1 MDNGTAIMTQT
12 PIHAGDRVVIVHGPD
27 AKRHRGKVWV
37 VETAPDP
44 CPGCETIVTL
54 KGYSGSIPAAYVA
67 RIRDDAYPE
76 RYR

>member
-44 CPGCETIVTL
+44 CPDCEPVVTL
-54 KGYSGSIPAAYVA
+54 KGYSGPIPAAYVA
-67 RIRDDAYPE
+67 RIRDDAYLG
-76 RYR
+76 YR

>member
-1 MDNGTAIMTQT
+1 MDNGTAIMTQA

-44 CPGCETIVTL
+44 YLDCEPAVTL
-54 KGYSGSIPAAYVA
+54 KGYDGIIPAAYVA
-67 RIRDDAYPE
+67 RIRDDAYP
-76 RYR
+76 RCR